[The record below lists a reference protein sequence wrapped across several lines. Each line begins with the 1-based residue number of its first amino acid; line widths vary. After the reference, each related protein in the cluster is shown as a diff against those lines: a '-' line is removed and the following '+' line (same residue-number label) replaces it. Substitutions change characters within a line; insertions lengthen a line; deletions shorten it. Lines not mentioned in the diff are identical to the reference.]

1 MKKLV
6 IIAIVLLTFTLSADW
21 SEAEQKIFT
30 IICEGEDGGKAWC
43 GCVITF
49 LQKRKDSIR
58 QLEKKDFKDA
68 VNACTGAK

>member
-43 GCVITF
+43 G
-49 LQKRKDSIR
+49 
-58 QLEKKDFKDA
+58 
-68 VNACTGAK
+68 